1 MFVTDKLKRGI
12 AAGAAA
18 LVVAGGVF
26 GIVDATSDGGSSTA
40 TAATAT
46 HGPSV
51 GHLGS
56 GGGSNARSA
65 PAEGGSSGTV
75 TSVSGSSFTLRTSTG
90 EKVTVKEN
98 SATAYQQLRSAAS
111 ASAIKIGRP
120 VLVLGVVSSTTIKAT
135 QVIVQPPS
143 NRSAPSWAGKVV
155 PFQRTTQGSS
165 NPVGQIPASYSQG
178 TGTIVS
184 GTTAEKA
191 TEAALAVY
199 PGGVVDRVVQLTNDE
214 YEVHYIGVSWP
225 HHIFVNQS
233 FEVVG
238 ANS

>member
-1 MFVTDKLKRGI
+1 MFVTDRVKRGI

-18 LVVAGGVF
+18 LLVAGGAF
-26 GIVDATSDGGSSTA
+26 GIVDAASGGAPSTA
-40 TAATAT
+40 TAATTQGAA
-46 HGPSV
+46 V

-56 GGGSNARSA
+56 GSGSNARSG

-98 SATAYQQLRSAAS
+98 SATAYRQGTTSAS
-111 ASAIKIGRP
+111 ASAVTSGQP

-135 QVIVQPPS
+135 QVVVQPPS
-143 NRSAPSWAGKVV
+143 NGSAPAWAGKVV
-155 PFQRTTQGSS
+155 AFQGGTQGSS
-165 NPVGQIPASYSQG
+165 DPVGQIPASYKQG
-178 TGTIVS
+178 TGTIVG
-184 GTTAEKA
+184 GTTADQA
-191 TEAALAVY
+191 TKAALAVY
-199 PGGVVDRVVQLTNDE
+199 SGGVVDRVVQLSNGE